1 MTDSKSRKAPAA
13 AKPRIEATFGALDIG
28 SSKIAALIVGRTE
41 TGELLVLGAGQRLS
55 EGVKRGYITDL
66 QATELAVR
74 EAVEQAE
81 RMAGINIDHV
91 HVSCTSGGLSST
103 IARVEVDLGGGRID
117 EDDVDHLLVAGRE
130 TIQPG
135 GRLVLHAQPALYT
148 LDGATGVK
156 KPIGLH
162 AERLGVDIHVVFADG
177 APVRNIDQTV
187 GAAYLGVRGI
197 VASPI
202 AAGTACLGE
211 EERELGVALIEMGA
225 AVTNI
230 SLYAGGMLV
239 GLFTIPFGGSDITDA
254 IASAF
259 GLRRTEAERIKCFHG
274 AATSSPRDN
283 HDMIDLRLPDEDSKL
298 VGTAARS
305 ADDKNSISRAQLVSV
320 IRQPLD
326 YLVGEVAKGLK
337 ALGFTGA
344 QGQRIVLTGGC
355 AELRGLADH
364 MQVALGRT
372 VRIGR
377 PTGLVGLPD
386 AHAGPAFSTLAG
398 LVLFAANEPVD
409 IRTVASSYQQVHKHS
424 GAAVMQRL
432 WRTFRA
438 NF

>member
-1 MTDSKSRKAPAA
+1 MSGAKARKGGPAT
-13 AKPRIEATFGALDIG
+13 PRIEKTFGALDIG
-28 SSKIAALIVGRTE
+28 SSKVCALIVGRTE
-41 TGELLVLGAGQRLS
+41 TGELLVLGTGQRAS
-55 EGVKRGYITDL
+55 DGVKRGYITDM

-81 RMAGINIDHV
+81 RIAGLNIDHV
-91 HVSCTSGGLSST
+91 HVSCTSGGLTST
-103 IARVEVDLGGGRID
+103 IARVEIDLGGGRID
-117 EDDVDHLLVAGRE
+117 EDDVDHLLAAGRE

-135 GRLVLHAQPALYT
+135 GRMVLHAQPALYT

-187 GAAYLGVRGI
+187 AAAYLGVSGI
-197 VASPI
+197 VAAPI

-211 EERELGVALIEMGA
+211 EERELGVALIELGA

-239 GLFTIPFGGSDITDA
+239 GLFTIPFGGADITDA

-259 GLRRTEAERIKCFHG
+259 GLRRAEAERIKCFHG

-283 HDMIDLRLPDEDSKL
+283 HDMIDLRLPEEDSKL
-298 VGTAARS
+298 VGTAARGS
-305 ADDKNSISRAQLVSV
+305 DDRNSISRAQLVSV

-326 YLVGEVAKGLK
+326 YLIGEITKGLK
-337 ALGFTGA
+337 ELGFTGA
-344 QGQRIVLTGGC
+344 QGQRIVLTGGT

-377 PTGLVGLPD
+377 PAGLTGLPD

-398 LVLFAANEPVD
+398 LALFAADEPVD
-409 IRTVASSYQQVHKHS
+409 IRNVASSYQQVHRHS
-424 GAAVMQRL
+424 GAAVLQRL
-432 WRTFRA
+432 WRA
-438 NF
+438 LVGNF

>member
-1 MTDSKSRKAPAA
+1 MSGAKARKGASAV
-13 AKPRIEATFGALDIG
+13 PRIEKTFGALDIG
-28 SSKIAALIVGRTE
+28 SSKVSALIIGRTE
-41 TGELLVLGAGQRLS
+41 TGELLVLGTGQRAS
-55 EGVKRGYITDL
+55 DGVKRGYITDM

-81 RMAGINIDHV
+81 RIAGLNIDHV
-91 HVSCTSGGLSST
+91 HVSCTSGGLTST
-103 IARVEVDLGGGRID
+103 IARVEIDLGGGRID
-117 EDDVDHLLVAGRE
+117 EDDVDHLLAAGRE

-135 GRLVLHAQPALYT
+135 GRMVLHAQPALYT

-187 GAAYLGVRGI
+187 AAAYLGVSGM
-197 VASPI
+197 VAAPI

-211 EERELGVALIEMGA
+211 EERELGVALVEMGA

-239 GLFTIPFGGSDITDA
+239 GLFTIPFGGADITDA

-259 GLRRTEAERIKCFHG
+259 GLRRAEAERIKCFHG

-283 HDMIDLRLPDEDSKL
+283 HDMIDLRLPEEDSKL
-298 VGTAARS
+298 VGAGAR
-305 ADDKNSISRAQLVSV
+305 AGDDKHAISRAQLVSV

-326 YLVGEVAKGLK
+326 YLIGEITKGLK
-337 ALGFTGA
+337 ELGFTGA

-377 PTGLVGLPD
+377 PTGLAGLPD
-386 AHAGPAFSTLAG
+386 AHAGPAFSTLVG
-398 LVLFAANEPVD
+398 LALFAADEPVD
-409 IRTVASSYQQVHKHS
+409 IRSIASSYQQVHRHS
-424 GAAVMQRL
+424 GAAVLQRL
-432 WRTFRA
+432 WRA
-438 NF
+438 LVGNF

>member
-1 MTDSKSRKAPAA
+1 MTG
-13 AKPRIEATFGALDIG
+13 AKPRKGGAAVPRIEKTFGALDIG
-28 SSKIAALIVGRTE
+28 SSKVCAMIVGRTDA
-41 TGELLVLGAGQRLS
+41 GELLVLGTGQRAS
-55 EGVKRGYITDL
+55 DGVKRGYITDM

-81 RMAGINIDHV
+81 RIAGLNIDHV

-103 IARVEVDLGGGRID
+103 IARVEIDLGGGRID
-117 EDDVDHLLVAGRE
+117 EDDVDHLLAAGRE

-135 GRLVLHAQPALYT
+135 GRMVLHAQPALYT

-187 GAAYLGVRGI
+187 AAAYLGVSGI
-197 VASPI
+197 VAAPI

-239 GLFTIPFGGSDITDA
+239 GLFTIPFGGADITDA

-259 GLRRTEAERIKCFHG
+259 GLRRAEAERIKCFHG

-283 HDMIDLRLPDEDSKL
+283 HDMIDLRLPEEDSKL
-298 VGTAARS
+298 VGNGARA
-305 ADDKNSISRAQLVSV
+305 ADDRHSISRAQLVSV

-326 YLVGEVAKGLK
+326 YLIGEIAKGLK
-337 ALGFTGA
+337 ELGFTGA

-377 PTGLVGLPD
+377 PSGLTGLPD
-386 AHAGPAFSTLAG
+386 AHAGPAFCTLAG
-398 LVLFAANEPVD
+398 LALFAADEPVD
-409 IRTVASSYQQVHKHS
+409 IRSISSSYQQVHRHS
-424 GAAVMQRL
+424 GAAILQRL
-432 WRTFRA
+432 WRA
-438 NF
+438 LVGNF

>member
-1 MTDSKSRKAPAA
+1 MSGDKTRKGGGAM
-13 AKPRIEATFGALDIG
+13 PRIEKTFGALDIG
-28 SSKIAALIVGRTE
+28 SSKVCALIAGRTD
-41 TGELLVLGAGQRLS
+41 TGELLVLGTGQRAS
-55 EGVKRGYITDL
+55 DGVKRGYITDI

-81 RMAGINIDHV
+81 RIAGLNIDHV

-103 IARVEVDLGGGRID
+103 IARVEIDLGGGRID
-117 EDDVDHLLVAGRE
+117 EDDVDHLLAAGRE

-135 GRLVLHAQPALYT
+135 GRMVLHAQPALYT

-187 GAAYLGVRGI
+187 AAAYLGVSGI
-197 VASPI
+197 VAAPI

-211 EERELGVALIEMGA
+211 EERELGVALIELGA

-239 GLFTIPFGGSDITDA
+239 GLFSIPFGGADITDA

-259 GLRRTEAERIKCFHG
+259 GLRRAEAERIKCFHG

-283 HDMIDLRLPDEDSKL
+283 HDMIDLRLPEEDSRL
-298 VGTAARS
+298 VGASARS
-305 ADDKNSISRAQLVSV
+305 PDDKNSISRAQLVSV

-326 YLVGEVAKGLK
+326 YLIGEITKGLK
-337 ALGFTGA
+337 ELGFTGA

-377 PTGLVGLPD
+377 PSGLTGLPE

-398 LVLFAANEPVD
+398 LALFAANEPVD
-409 IRTVASSYQQVHKHS
+409 IRSIASSYQQVHRQS
-424 GAAVMQRL
+424 GAAVLQRL
-432 WRTFRA
+432 WRA
-438 NF
+438 LVGNF

>member
-1 MTDSKSRKAPAA
+1 MSGGKARKGGAA
-13 AKPRIEATFGALDIG
+13 VPRIEKTFGALDIG
-28 SSKIAALIVGRTE
+28 SSKICAMIIGRTE
-41 TGELLVLGAGQRLS
+41 AGELLVLGTGQRAS
-55 EGVKRGYITDL
+55 DGVKRGYITDM

-81 RMAGINIDHV
+81 RIAGLNIDHV
-91 HVSCTSGGLSST
+91 HVSCTSGGLTST
-103 IARVEVDLGGGRID
+103 IARVEIDLGGGRID
-117 EDDVDHLLVAGRE
+117 EDDVDHLLAAGRE

-135 GRLVLHAQPALYT
+135 GRMVLHAQPALYT

-187 GAAYLGVRGI
+187 AAAYLGVSGI
-197 VASPI
+197 VAAPI

-239 GLFTIPFGGSDITDA
+239 GLFTIPFGGADITDA

-259 GLRRTEAERIKCFHG
+259 GLRRAEAERIKCFHG

-283 HDMIDLRLPDEDSKL
+283 HDMIDLRLPEEDSKL
-298 VGTAARS
+298 VGAGGRAP
-305 ADDKNSISRAQLVSV
+305 DDKHSISRAQLVSV

-326 YLVGEVAKGLK
+326 YLIGEITKGLK
-337 ALGFTGA
+337 ELGFTGA

-377 PTGLVGLPD
+377 PTGLAGLPD

-398 LVLFAANEPVD
+398 LALFAADEPVD
-409 IRTVASSYQQVHKHS
+409 IRSIASSYQQVHRHS
-424 GAAVMQRL
+424 GAAVLQRL
-432 WRTFRA
+432 WRA
-438 NF
+438 LVGNF

>member
-1 MTDSKSRKAPAA
+1 MSGTKTRKAAGA
-13 AKPRIEATFGALDIG
+13 VPRIEKTFGALDIG
-28 SSKIAALIVGRTE
+28 SSKVSALIVGRTDA
-41 TGELLVLGAGQRLS
+41 GELLVLGTGQRAS
-55 EGVKRGYITDL
+55 EGVKRGYITDM

-81 RMAGINIDHV
+81 RIAGLNIDHV
-91 HVSCTSGGLSST
+91 HVSCTSGGLTST
-103 IARVEVDLGGGRID
+103 IARVEIDLGGGRID
-117 EDDVDHLLVAGRE
+117 EDDVDHLLAAGRE

-135 GRLVLHAQPALYT
+135 GRMVLHAQPALYT

-187 GAAYLGVRGI
+187 AAAYLGVSGM
-197 VASPI
+197 VAAPI

-211 EERELGVALIEMGA
+211 EERELGVALVEMGA

-239 GLFTIPFGGSDITDA
+239 GLFTIPFGGADITDA

-259 GLRRTEAERIKCFHG
+259 GLRRAEAERIKCFHG

-283 HDMIDLRLPDEDSKL
+283 HDMIDLRLPEEDSKL
-298 VGTAARS
+298 VGAGAR
-305 ADDKNSISRAQLVSV
+305 AGDDKHSISRAQLVSV

-326 YLVGEVAKGLK
+326 YLIGEITRGLK
-337 ALGFTGA
+337 ELGFTGA

-377 PTGLVGLPD
+377 PTGLAGLPD
-386 AHAGPAFSTLAG
+386 AHAGPAFSTLVG
-398 LVLFAANEPVD
+398 LALFAAEEPVD
-409 IRTVASSYQQVHKHS
+409 IRSIASSYQQVHRHS
-424 GAAVMQRL
+424 GAAVLQRL
-432 WRTFRA
+432 WRA
-438 NF
+438 LVGNF

>member
-1 MTDSKSRKAPAA
+1 MSGSKARKGAA
-13 AKPRIEATFGALDIG
+13 AMPRIEKTFGALDIG
-28 SSKIAALIVGRTE
+28 SSKVCALIVGRTDA
-41 TGELLVLGAGQRLS
+41 GDLMVLGTGQRAS
-55 EGVKRGYITDL
+55 DGVKRGYITDM

-81 RMAGINIDHV
+81 RIAGLNIDHV

-103 IARVEVDLGGGRID
+103 IARVEIDLGGGRID
-117 EDDVDHLLVAGRE
+117 EDDVDHLLAAGRE

-135 GRLVLHAQPALYT
+135 GRMVLHAQPALYT

-187 GAAYLGVRGI
+187 AAAYLGVSGI
-197 VASPI
+197 VAAPI

-211 EERELGVALIEMGA
+211 EERELGVALIELGA

-239 GLFTIPFGGSDITDA
+239 GLFTIPFGGADITDA

-259 GLRRTEAERIKCFHG
+259 GLRRAEAERIKCFHG

-283 HDMIDLRLPDEDSKL
+283 HDMIDLRLPEEDSKL
-298 VGTAARS
+298 VGPAAARGG
-305 ADDKNSISRAQLVSV
+305 DDKNSISRAQLVSV

-326 YLVGEVAKGLK
+326 YLIGEITKGLK
-337 ALGFTGA
+337 ELGFTGA

-377 PTGLVGLPD
+377 PSGLTGLPD

-398 LVLFAANEPVD
+398 LALFAADEPVD
-409 IRTVASSYQQVHKHS
+409 IRNIASSYQQVHRHS
-424 GAAVMQRL
+424 GAAVLQRL
-432 WRTFRA
+432 WRA
-438 NF
+438 LVGNF